1 MVKRLIREESISRIE
16 LGGNNEPLLGVLK
29 EITESDD
36 KSLREVLKEFEQ
48 SLEREKVSR
57 EKGLKK
63 TLEKQGISGSA
74 VVPNINADAEWSRYV
89 SEMREEFKER
99 LNSYNGERSD

>member
-1 MVKRLIREESISRIE
+1 LR
-16 LGGNNEPLLGVLK
+16 VLE

-74 VVPNINADAEWSRYV
+74 VVPNINADPEWARHV

-99 LNSYNGERSD
+99 LNSYSGERSD